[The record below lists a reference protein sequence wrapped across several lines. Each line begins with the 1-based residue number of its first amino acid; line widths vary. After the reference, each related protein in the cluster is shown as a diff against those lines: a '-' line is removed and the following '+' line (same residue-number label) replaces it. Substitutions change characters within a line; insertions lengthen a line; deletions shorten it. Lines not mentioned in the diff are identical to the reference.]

1 MTPGQIAFVVLVT
14 VTAVVHIVLLF
25 HRGYI
30 MDKLGRKQDEHSK
43 QIDAINQR
51 VKDVEKAMTEGGAL
65 YFPHK
70 LSKVKP

>member
-1 MTPGQIAFVVLVT
+1 MTPGQIAFLVFCAAT
-14 VTAVVHIVLLF
+14 VVVHIVLLF

-65 YFPHK
+65 YFPHP
-70 LSKVKP
+70 LTKVRP